1 MSGYKP
7 KRPAPPPP
15 NMPSHEKLRTYFDRV
30 DANKSGTITPQELQ
44 AALVNGNGT
53 EFNMTTINMM
63 IGMFDRD
70 KSGEITFD
78 EFGSLYRYIVDWQN
92 CFKTFDR
99 DQSGSINHKELQ
111 DALSS
116 FGYNLSSNVYSLLI
130 RKFDRTNKQ
139 AVKFDDF
146 IQCCL
151 VLHGITDMFRTED
164 TDLDGKITIT
174 YETFLSMILNST
186 IM

>member
-1 MSGYKP
+1 
-7 KRPAPPPP
+7 
-15 NMPSHEKLRTYFDRV
+15 
-30 DANKSGTITPQELQ
+30 
-44 AALVNGNGT
+44 
-53 EFNMTTINMM
+53 
-63 IGMFDRD
+63 MFDRD

-92 CFKTFDR
+92 CFKTFDRWLFWRFLFNMHSNILQIFDR

-151 VLHGITDMFRTED
+151 VLHVSHSVKNENVFILLSLLIRASRTCSELR
-164 TDLDGKITIT
+164 TLT
-174 YETFLSMILNST
+174 
-186 IM
+186 